1 MPVDVE
7 DWGPVLVTSGR
18 YKGRVGYYDDDNDG
32 KAIVYFPP
40 KHSLTSAKAKGYCV
54 SLIGSTDTADIAYA
68 ALDSGTTDEDKH
80 LMLAL
85 VAPKEYVDD
94 ALFTRAV
101 VGRFVAFMQRLGYAA
116 SDTPLEEL
124 DQQLAALEKRLKD
137 P

>member
-1 MPVDVE
+1 MPVDAG

-18 YKGRVGYYDDDNDG
+18 YKGRVGYYDDDNYG

-40 KHSLTSAKAKGYCV
+40 SYTFASAKDKGYCV
-54 SLIGSTDTADIAYA
+54 RLFASADTADIAYA
-68 ALDSGTTDEDKH
+68 ALDPGTTDEDKH